1 MRGRGQ
7 LAGVLGAALILSF
20 GCGPTVVG
28 DVDEQQEGDGAVWL
42 TMRDDAVPGAEDFL
56 GPVSDQGGARLV
68 ESAAGGSILVAFEDE
83 LEPLAAYFHDT
94 YHRCGGFATYTS
106 LEAARA
112 AIAAQPGDA
121 AEGQFGAPSLAAG
134 ESAAIKRLLPLVD
147 PNQILST
154 IMGLSSYPTRYYT
167 SSTGV
172 EAANWLRDRWTQMA
186 AGRDDVTVELFSHA
200 GWAQP
205 SVIMTIEGQD
215 APAEKIVIGGH
226 LDSITFSGS
235 TAPGADDDAS
245 GVASLTEVARLLLAD
260 DVRLRRTVV
269 FIAYAAEEVGLRGSN
284 EIADQFAAQS
294 QQVLGVMQLDMTN
307 YQGTAGTDIVLF
319 TDYTSPTLTDFAS
332 TLAATYLPELVLSRD
347 SCGYACS
354 DHASWYQNGYPT
366 VLPFESQMDDYNPTI
381 HSSQDTLSVS
391 GNNADHATKF
401 ARLALAWMIESAG
414 VSGGAQP
421 GVVRL
426 AQVAYDIEG
435 PDGRG
440 EFVELYNTGG
450 TPIDVGG
457 WRLRVLDRAR
467 KLPAGTVV
475 PAGGYLTL
483 ARNADGFTAF
493 YGHPPDLGGAV
504 PILADDGDRL
514 SLRDASG
521 VLIDQVQWEMP
532 NWPLAA
538 GIGQALVRTSP
549 GGADTNTAADWSV
562 VAAAP
567 H

>member
-1 MRGRGQ
+1 M
-7 LAGVLGAALILSF
+7 
-20 GCGPTVVG
+20 
-28 DVDEQQEGDGAVWL
+28 VWL

-56 GPVSDQGGARLV
+56 GPVSDDGGARLV
-68 ESAAGGSILVAFEDE
+68 ESAAGGSILVAFEGE
-83 LEPLAAYFHDT
+83 LESLAAYFHDT
-94 YHRCGGFATYTS
+94 YHRCGGFATFSS

-112 AIAAQPGDA
+112 AITAQPGDA
-121 AEGQFGAPSLAAG
+121 AVGQVGAPSLAAG

-147 PNQILST
+147 RNQILST
-154 IMGLSSYPTRYYT
+154 IMRLSSYPTRYYT

-172 EAANWLRDRWTQMA
+172 EAASWLRDRWTQMA
-186 AGRDDVTVELFSHA
+186 AGRDDVTVELFAHA

-260 DVRLRRTVV
+260 QVRLRRSVV

-319 TDYTSPTLTDFAS
+319 TDYTSPTLTEFVD
-332 TLAATYLPELVLSRD
+332 TLAGSYLPELVLSRD

-354 DHASWYQNGYPT
+354 DHASWHQNGFPT

-391 GNNADHATKF
+391 GNNADHAAKF

-421 GVVRL
+421 GVIRL

-435 PDGRG
+435 LDGRG

-457 WRLRVLDRAR
+457 WRLRNLDRVR
-467 KLPAGTVV
+467 LLPAGTVV

-483 ARNADGFTAF
+483 ARNADGFTAM
-493 YGHPPDLGGAV
+493 YGHPPDLGRAV
-504 PILADDGDRL
+504 PPLRDDGDRL
-514 SLRDASG
+514 RLRDASG
-521 VLIDQVQWEMP
+521 TLVDEVQWERTD
-532 NWPLAA
+532 WPLTA
-538 GIGQALVRTSP
+538 GVGQALLRTAP

-562 VAAAP
+562 AAAAP